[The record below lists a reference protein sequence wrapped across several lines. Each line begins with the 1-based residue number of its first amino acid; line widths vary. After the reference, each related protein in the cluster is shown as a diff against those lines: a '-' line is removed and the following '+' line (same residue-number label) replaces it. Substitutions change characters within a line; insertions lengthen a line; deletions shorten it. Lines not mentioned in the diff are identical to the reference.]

1 MLKTPDT
8 RITSSIQHLLTGL
21 SVCVIGELVFP
32 VIRIWQQ
39 ATELANLA
47 PCLFFFLFFFSLVF
61 LFCSIIKPFD
71 SLMLLHGFTQ
81 EECLGVAQEDKE

>member
-1 MLKTPDT
+1 MLKTPDI
-8 RITSSIQHLLTGL
+8 RITSSSIQDLATGL
-21 SVCVIGELVFP
+21 AVCVIGETVLP

-39 ATELANLA
+39 ATELAELADLA
-47 PCLFFFLFFFSLVF
+47 PCLFF
-61 LFCSIIKPFD
+61 CSIVKPFD

>member
-8 RITSSIQHLLTGL
+8 RIPSSIQHLPTGL

-32 VIRIWQQ
+32 VIRNWQQ

-47 PCLFFFLFFFSLVF
+47 PCFFFF
-61 LFCSIIKPFD
+61 FCSIVKPFD

>member
-1 MLKTPDT
+1 MLKTPD
-8 RITSSIQHLLTGL
+8 IWISSSIQDLLTGL
-21 SVCVIGELVFP
+21 SVCVIGQRVFL

-39 ATELANLA
+39 ATKLADLA
-47 PCLFFFLFFFSLVF
+47 PCLFF
-61 LFCSIIKPFD
+61 CSIVKPFD